1 MRQLG
6 HQAAY
11 PGPGA
16 DRERR
21 LAILLVEDDA
31 RDAELLAAHLEDGG
45 LTFDLRR
52 VQTQE
57 DFTRALAQTRYDIIL
72 SDYNVPG
79 FEGTAAL
86 AAARLACP
94 QTPFIFVSGALGE
107 DRAIE
112 LLRRGATDYVLK
124 DRLERL
130 VTSVE
135 RALQEARER
144 EERRAAEEQLRRS
157 EERSRALISALAE
170 GVILQDAG
178 GHIREANASAQRL
191 LGLGLEE
198 LAGLPFMDSR
208 WQTINEDGSALPSH
222 EHPAM
227 VALRTGKAVIGRI
240 LGIHRPD
247 GTLVWLSVNSQPLFD
262 RDGKTPISVVSS
274 FSDVSEQK
282 RRVEF
287 EQQLI
292 GIVSHDLRNPLN
304 AITMSASMMVR
315 HENLDER
322 CTRGARRILS
332 SAERATRMI
341 RDLLDFTQARLGG
354 GIPVEVKPLEL
365 HEHAAQVLEELHH
378 THPERDLRLSREG
391 DTRGEWDPD
400 RLAQVVSN
408 LVGNALKYSPPD
420 TAVTLRTRGEGADVV
435 LEVHNWGEPIAPERL
450 PHLFK
455 PLSRG
460 TRADVQTR
468 SIGLGLYIVDHI
480 VRAHGGWVRVESS
493 PSAGTTFTVRLPRV
507 RGQRREEGAMPKSPG
522 AGGAGFR
529 EGGP

>member
-1 MRQLG
+1 MRQPGHLAAPLG
-6 HQAAY
+6 PAATR
-11 PGPGA
+11 G
-16 DRERR
+16 RR
-21 LAILLVEDDA
+21 LAILLVEDHPL
-31 RDAELLAAHLEDGG
+31 DAELLAANLEEGG
-45 LTFDLRR
+45 LAFDLRR

-57 DFTRALAQTRYDIIL
+57 DFTGALAQARFDIIL

-130 VTSVE
+130 VPSVE

-157 EERSRALISALAE
+157 EERSRALIAALTE

-178 GHIREANASAQRL
+178 GHIREANASARKL
-191 LGLGLEE
+191 LGLGLDT
-198 LAGLPFMDSR
+198 LPSLESG
-208 WQTINEDGSALPSH
+208 WQVINEDGSTLPDL
-222 EHPAM
+222 EYPPM
-227 VALRTGKAVIGRI
+227 VALRTGKAVIGRV
-240 LGIHRPD
+240 LGVHRPD
-247 GTLVWLSVNSQPLFD
+247 GTLVWLSVSSQPLFD

-304 AITMSASMMVR
+304 AITLSASTLVR
-315 HENLDER
+315 DERLDER

-365 HEHAAQVLEELHH
+365 HEHAAQVVEELHH
-378 THPERDLRLSREG
+378 THPERDVRLSREG

-408 LVGNALKYSPPD
+408 LVGNALKYSPPG
-420 TAVTLRTRGEGADVV
+420 TAVTLRTRGEDTGVV

-480 VRAHGGWVRVESS
+480 VRAHGGSVRVESS
-493 PSAGTTFTVRLPRV
+493 AAEGTTFTVRLPRV
-507 RGQRREEGAMPKSPG
+507 PG
-522 AGGAGFR
+522 R
-529 EGGP
+529 VR